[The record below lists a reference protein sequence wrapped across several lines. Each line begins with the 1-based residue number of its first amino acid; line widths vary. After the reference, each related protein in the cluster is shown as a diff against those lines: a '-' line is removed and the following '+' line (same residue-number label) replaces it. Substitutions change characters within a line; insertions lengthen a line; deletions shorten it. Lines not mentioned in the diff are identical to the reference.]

1 MSTETIRNGE
11 VTLKMNAD
19 FARIIGRI
27 EDGAQ
32 AATVQQTYALVSLVA
47 DDARADWYRQVDKET
62 GASGTVSAGWQER
75 GTRLSF
81 RIGNS
86 DARKDKKS
94 GKPILFYV
102 HRPGPFS
109 TKDRRATETEK
120 QRARDMGQR
129 APSRVKYPNPK
140 ASDGRFLLAELITL
154 PANAMR
160 RKLMQRLGRD
170 IVRSIER
177 KDRREHGGS

>member
-11 VTLKMNAD
+11 ASLKVTANFDRIL
-19 FARIIGRI
+19 ARI
-27 EDGAQ
+27 ENGAQ

-47 DDARADWYRQVDKET
+47 ADARADWYRQVDRET
-62 GASGTVSAGWQER
+62 GASGTVAAGWTER

-86 DARKDKKS
+86 AGRRDKKS

-109 TKDRRATETEK
+109 KKDRRATEAEK
-120 QRARDMGQR
+120 QRARDLGQR
-129 APSRVKYPNPK
+129 APSRVKFPNPK

-177 KDRREHGGS
+177 NDRREHGGA